1 MYILEEMEPAAVLR
15 HFEDICSIPHGS
27 KNTKKIS
34 DHIKAFAEAH
44 GLRCIQDEVNN
55 LIIFKGGSSGREN
68 EEPVILQGHI
78 DMVCEK
84 ESDCD
89 IDFMTDGL
97 RLVLKD
103 GILTAD
109 GTTLGGDDGIAVAY
123 CMAIL
128 ESDSISHPPLEVIFT
143 VDEEIGMD
151 GARALDPSPLKGRRL
166 INLDSEE
173 EGHLLVGCA
182 GGATAALRIPYKTV
196 PADSTSVPVRIHLTG
211 FMGGHSGME
220 IDKGRANPN
229 IMMGRL
235 LYLLQ
240 KEYPISLIEISGG
253 QKDNAIPRECTAL
266 ITLNSNCLE
275 DSFIASV
282 NKCAAAFKSE
292 YSKTDPDISVNTEFP
307 TDYKPSFV
315 IDEAGTRK
323 IISGLLLTPNGV
335 QAMCQDFPTL
345 VETSLNLGIL
355 KTVAD
360 AVIMSYCLR
369 SSVNTKKAEL
379 MFKLECLAVQL
390 GASISFSGSYPA
402 WQYRE
407 DSPLRETM
415 ISVYEEMYGEQP
427 IVESMHAG
435 VECGL
440 FEGMIDGLDAVSIGP
455 DMADVHTPQESLDLA
470 SVKRTWDYLLR
481 LLEKL

>member
-1 MYILEEMEPAAVLR
+1 MNILKGIEPEAVLR

-44 GLRCIQDEVNN
+44 GLRCIQDEINN
-55 LIIFKGGSSGREN
+55 LIIFKGGSSGREG

-84 ESDCD
+84 EADCD
-89 IDFMTDGL
+89 IDFQTEGL
-97 RLVLKD
+97 RLVLND
-103 GILTAD
+103 GILSAK

-128 ESDSISHPPLEVIFT
+128 ESDSISHPPLEVVFT

-151 GARALDPSPLKGRRL
+151 GARALDPSPLKGKRL

-196 PADSTSVPVRIHLTG
+196 PADSGSVPVRIHLSG
-211 FMGGHSGME
+211 FLGGHSGVE

-229 IMMGRL
+229 LMMGRL

-240 KEYPISLIEISGG
+240 KEYPISLIDISGG
-253 QKDNAIPRECTAL
+253 QKDNAIPRECTAM
-266 ITLNSNCLE
+266 ITLNSNCL
-275 DSFIASV
+275 DDAFAASV
-282 NKCAAAFKSE
+282 NKIANTFKSE
-292 YSKTDPDISVNTEFP
+292 YNKTDPNISVNLELP
-307 TDYKPSFV
+307 ADYTPSFV
-315 IDEAGTRK
+315 IDEAGTKK
-323 IISGLLLTPNGV
+323 IISGLLLTPNGI
-335 QAMCQDFPTL
+335 QSMSQDFPDL

-360 AVIMSYCLR
+360 AVVMSYCLR

-402 WQYRE
+402 WQFKE
-407 DSPLRETM
+407 DSPLRNTM
-415 ISVYEEMYGEQP
+415 ISVYQEIYGRRP
-427 IVESMHAG
+427 IVETMHAG

-440 FEGMIDGLDAVSIGP
+440 FEGMIEGLDAVSIGP
-455 DMADVHTPQESLDLA
+455 DMSDVHTPQESLDLA
-470 SVKRTWDYLLR
+470 SVKRTWEYLLR

>member
-1 MYILEEMEPAAVLR
+1 MYILEGIEPKAVLR

-34 DHIKAFAEAH
+34 DHIKNFAEAH

-55 LIIFKGGSSGREN
+55 LIIFKDGSAGREN
-68 EEPVILQGHI
+68 EAPVILQGHI

-84 ESDCD
+84 EADCD
-89 IDFMTDGL
+89 IDFKTEGL
-97 RLVLKD
+97 RLVLND
-103 GILTAD
+103 GILSAN

-128 ESDSISHPPLEVIFT
+128 ESDSISHPPLEIVFT

-151 GARALDPSPLKGRRL
+151 GARALDPSPLKGKRL

-182 GGATAALRIPYKTV
+182 GGATAALKIPYKTV
-196 PADSTSVPVRIHLTG
+196 PADSTSVPVRIHLSG
-211 FMGGHSGME
+211 FQGGHSGME

-229 IMMGRL
+229 LMMGRL

-266 ITLNSNCLE
+266 ITLNSNCL
-275 DSFIASV
+275 DDAFTASV
-282 NKCAAAFKSE
+282 NKIANAFKSE
-292 YSKTDPDISVNTEFP
+292 FSKTDPNISVNLDLP
-307 TDYKPSFV
+307 ADHKPSFV
-315 IDEAGTRK
+315 IDEAGTKK
-323 IISGLLLTPNGV
+323 IISSLLLTPNGV
-335 QAMCQDFPTL
+335 QAMCQDFPEL

-402 WQYRE
+402 WQFRE
-407 DSPLRETM
+407 NSPLRNTM
-415 ISVYEEMYGEQP
+415 ISVYQEMYGSKP
-427 IVESMHAG
+427 IVETMHAG

-440 FEGMIDGLDAVSIGP
+440 FEGMIEGLDAVSIGP
-455 DMADVHTPQESLDLA
+455 DMSDVHTPQESLDLA
-470 SVKRTWDYLLR
+470 SVKRTWEYLLR
-481 LLEKL
+481 LLERL